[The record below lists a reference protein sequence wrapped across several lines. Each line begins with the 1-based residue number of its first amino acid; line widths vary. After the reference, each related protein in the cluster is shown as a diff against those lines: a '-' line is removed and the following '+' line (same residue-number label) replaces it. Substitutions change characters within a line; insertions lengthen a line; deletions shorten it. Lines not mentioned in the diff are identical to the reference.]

1 MKQVRPSL
9 LKSHWL
15 SWGLLV
21 VAYATYGQL
30 LHADESSQYVW
41 LATLVFAVAKAGV
54 LTLLWQPTRDFVLKG
69 FKTDVGYSVMV
80 LLLASLTVLA
90 VVQIRAFAYIVVLI
104 AAALLVKVDCLIDG
118 MGDRLAFTTLLLLS
132 LIGLGLSWLPILLFT
147 GADAIA

>member
-1 MKQVRPSL
+1 MKQARPSL

-21 VAYATYGQL
+21 LAYATYGQL
-30 LHADESSQYVW
+30 LHADASSRYVW
-41 LATLVFAVAKAGV
+41 LATLAFAVAKAGV

-80 LLLASLTVLA
+80 LLLASLAVLA
-90 VVQIRAFAYIVVLI
+90 VVQIRAFAYIVVLL

-118 MGDRLAFTTLLLLS
+118 MSDRLAFTTLLLLS
-132 LIGLGLSWLPILLFT
+132 LIGLGLSWLPTLLFT
-147 GADAIA
+147 GAEAIA

>member
-1 MKQVRPSL
+1 M
-9 LKSHWL
+9 
-15 SWGLLV
+15 SWGLLIL
-21 VAYATYGQL
+21 AYATYGQL
-30 LHADESSQYVW
+30 LHADESGRYVW
-41 LATLVFAVAKAGV
+41 LVTLVFAVAKAGV

-118 MGDRLAFTTLLLLS
+118 MGDRLAFTTLFLLS
-132 LIGLGLSWLPILLFT
+132 LIGLGLSWLPLLLFN
-147 GADAIA
+147 GAQAIA